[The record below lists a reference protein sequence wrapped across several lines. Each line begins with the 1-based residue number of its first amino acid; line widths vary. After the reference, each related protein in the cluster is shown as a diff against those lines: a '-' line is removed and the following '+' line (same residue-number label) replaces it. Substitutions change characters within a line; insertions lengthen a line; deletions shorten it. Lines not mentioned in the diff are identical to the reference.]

1 MDLYQALD
9 KIKPHLKMSSM
20 KTYVTIIEKLHEAM
34 YDHRSI
40 QDLHWLVTDKER
52 IMKMLLLKPDST
64 NRNYLNAITIFLQH
78 ENRDTYRDLQE
89 WQEYSQARDDL
100 NDKMAKAIQLNLRTD
115 RQKKNWITPEEYQH
129 VLDQIEST
137 LRQSKIF
144 SAKCDSLSRDQARK
158 YQEYVLLRLYEK
170 VPSRND
176 FATVCVITKR
186 QYNENHHDD
195 KNYLVLERDNYHFML
210 HDWKTK
216 TAELD
221 QRQILL
227 SPRLQKVIR
236 LFLRKFS
243 SRPYLFMNSSGDGP
257 LTRNGLT
264 KLMVNVFKQFYPDR
278 SISTTMLRHV
288 FLTHKYGQ
296 TLDDMKQDANNL
308 GHSLKTQKDYI
319 VNDY

>member
-1 MDLYQALD
+1 
-9 KIKPHLKMSSM
+9 
-20 KTYVTIIEKLHEAM
+20 
-34 YDHRSI
+34 
-40 QDLHWLVTDKER
+40 
-52 IMKMLLLKPDST
+52 MKMLLLKPDST

-137 LRQSKIF
+137 LRQS
-144 SAKCDSLSRDQARK
+144 RDQARK

-176 FATVCVITKR
+176 FATVCVTTKR

-221 QRQILL
+221 QCQILL
-227 SPRLQKVIR
+227 STRLQGGTDQEESK
-236 LFLRKFS
+236 KS
-243 SRPYLFMNSSGDGP
+243 TNS
-257 LTRNGLT
+257 
-264 KLMVNVFKQFYPDR
+264 QPDR
-278 SISTTMLRHV
+278 LLYHIGGWIRRQSCRILEENKTEIKKKLKVDWGSH
-288 FLTHKYGQ
+288 
-296 TLDDMKQDANNL
+296 L
-308 GHSLKTQKDYI
+308 GKKETSYHMTEIRS
-319 VNDY
+319 